1 MLSFDKKTHLTN
13 AVIFQIRWSTLN
25 MLFFVLLKTCFIKI
39 FRFCI
44 LSFLFH
50 QLMFCDFLILGVL
63 SVFVKGATKLYF
75 LHYSCVVI
83 ILFNTGLQ
91 KSVFSIYSFGKL
103 VFLSFCILC
112 VYCANI
118 TEEINKKVLRTI
130 SVHKP
135 FFSER

>member
-50 QLMFCDFLILGVL
+50 
-63 SVFVKGATKLYF
+63 
-75 LHYSCVVI
+75 
-83 ILFNTGLQ
+83 
-91 KSVFSIYSFGKL
+91 
-103 VFLSFCILC
+103 
-112 VYCANI
+112 
-118 TEEINKKVLRTI
+118 
-130 SVHKP
+130 
-135 FFSER
+135 